1 MINKYY
7 SNSTRKQLVKVIH
20 EDESTLTYK
29 IVQSDVY
36 NPKNEF
42 VNTKERFNNL
52 YNHVKQVSQWK

>member
-1 MINKYY
+1 MINEYY
-7 SNSTRKQLVKVIH
+7 SNATRKQLVKVIQ

-42 VNTKERFNNL
+42 VNTKERFKNL
-52 YNHVKQVSQWK
+52 YTIVTNPSKFK